1 MGASDSHGCS
11 FHYRVSESEKLQL
24 RNMNDF
30 VKDLSSVHLF
40 IYLSADTPA
49 FLNGP
54 TSSSCA
60 FTPSDQATTCA
71 YVNNACNESALKQN
85 ASINSLL
92 CDPSRMSPHYEGN
105 KASLVFCF
113 CFFAPN
119 TVYTPLTL
127 QETLE
132 CCERVGGYRLTRPL
146 LFPPLSALQ
155 NGEEG
160 GKPAGDERWQRS
172 Q

>member
-1 MGASDSHGCS
+1 
-11 FHYRVSESEKLQL
+11 
-24 RNMNDF
+24 MNDF

-40 IYLSADTPA
+40 IYLPADTPA

-132 CCERVGGYRLTRPL
+132 CLRARRWLSTNPAPA
-146 LFPPLSALQ
+146 FSPPLSSA
-155 NGEEG
+155 
-160 GKPAGDERWQRS
+160 ERRRRRETS
-172 Q
+172 R

>member
-1 MGASDSHGCS
+1 
-11 FHYRVSESEKLQL
+11 
-24 RNMNDF
+24 MNDF

-132 CCERVGGYRLTRPL
+132 CLRARRWLSTNPAPA
-146 LFPPLSALQ
+146 FPPPLSSA
-155 NGEEG
+155 
-160 GKPAGDERWQRS
+160 ERRRRRETS
-172 Q
+172 R